1 MIYLDRT
8 ITVQQGNSRIDKPI
22 ILYRGDYQV
31 CIRLTIVDEGLR
43 FGNEFNIIKYK
54 NTPNAQ
60 LVILTPSS
68 EVIISDVIRCE
79 EGVAEFIIPRELLD
93 ELQEGGKYSFQI
105 RLYDYGKDSRIT
117 IPKVKNGIVVREPIE
132 SGLTKLEEEV

>member
-8 ITVQQGNSRIDKPI
+8 ITVHHGHSCIDKPI

-31 CIRLTIVDEGLR
+31 CIRFTIVSENLR
-43 FGNEFNIIKYK
+43 FGSEFNTIKYE

-68 EVIISDVIRCE
+68 EVIVSDVIRCE
-79 EGVAEFIIPRELLD
+79 EGVAEFIVSRELLD
-93 ELQEGGKYSFQI
+93 ELREVGKYSFQI
-105 RLYDYGKDSRIT
+105 RLYDYGQNSRIT
-117 IPKVKNGIVVREPIE
+117 IPKVRNGIVVREPIE
-132 SGLTKLEEEV
+132 DENQ